1 MRKGRG
7 VCVCVC
13 VLFSLTLLYIVIQI
27 ILEVILGILIISH
40 IHKTWVYI
48 SPPSSWGRL
57 SKILTLFILTFI
69 LLISLKFY
77 ACFFSFLF
85 FFIFFI
91 FEFIFVRKSGAAHP
105 TVRVCYTY
113 KFFSIDNNRK
123 SIYTVFLV
131 RRVRFPQIVAGLTE
145 NPHGFVNMH

>member
-1 MRKGRG
+1 MSIYFTPIIMG
-7 VCVCVC
+7 
-13 VLFSLTLLYIVIQI
+13 QI
-27 ILEVILGILIISH
+27 IQNLD
-40 IHKTWVYI
+40 TFYFDVYFVNF
-48 SPPSSWGRL
+48 P
-57 SKILTLFILTFI
+57 KILCML
-69 LLISLKFY
+69 
-77 ACFFSFLF
+77 FSFLF

-105 TVRVCYTY
+105 TPTPMVRVCYTY

-145 NPHGFVNMH
+145 NPWLCEYALNLIMCVKIRDM